1 MLFSSL
7 LQAIGIDIYPQQ
19 GTRPLQLL
27 VTTSIDRDPHLVY
40 QMEADRFAVTDRWG
54 MYREFDPSGNWLH
67 AKNCHYMNT
76 KVGCPFQFT
85 FAGCGCACPYMHAR
99 SYVLAKWLT
108 EQARNPGVQEPPHW
122 HYALHHKDAKGRLL
136 TRGLPFVEG
145 ICVNPTR
152 WGELN
157 PNHQRRENKHQ
168 KNDAEGTPHANRC
181 FRARDVTGP

>member
-1 MLFSSL
+1 
-7 LQAIGIDIYPQQ
+7 
-19 GTRPLQLL
+19 
-27 VTTSIDRDPHLVY
+27 
-40 QMEADRFAVTDRWG
+40 

-108 EQARNPGVQEPPHW
+108 EQARNPGAQEPPHW

-152 WGELN
+152 WRQLD
-157 PNHQRRENKHQ
+157 PNHKPPEKKHAKMTLKERLTQ
-168 KNDAEGTPHANRC
+168 IHAFKPEMLRDLETI
-181 FRARDVTGP
+181 RADVKQHWEIMNQFW